1 MLVDSVARKG
11 RDSPSHGLVYSH
23 CHIVC
28 LRVDTEQHRTRRDAI
43 FRSELR
49 LAKLAQ
55 VRRPLQRFH
64 QGFLEMSCRTR
75 QFNLREGFNLGGDGL
90 GQSVPH
96 CVPDLHLSLLRGN
109 TEPDHE
115 YRCIAAGVFRIM
127 PPSSVESL
135 FSPVVHLPVQLKGL
149 DDGAEAADG
158 GKLPHCGS
166 LHRVSGI
173 RH

>member
-28 LRVDTEQHRTRRDAI
+28 LRVDTEQHRTRRDDLP
-43 FRSELR
+43 LR

-55 VRRPLQRFH
+55 VRRPLQRF
-64 QGFLEMSCRTR
+64 QSGFPRNVLQNRRTR
-75 QFNLREGFNLGGDGL
+75 QFNLRVGFNLGGDGL

-96 CVPDLHLSLLRGN
+96 CVPDIQLSLLRGN

-127 PPSSVESL
+127 SPSSVESL